1 MMMNEKYL
9 YMPEMGNGR
18 SGGRGVQTKLLS
30 QYLGRGALHEED
42 VGWMGV
48 VVAEVNEAMDQRRLT
63 LGRQRRREG
72 KRGHSW

>member
-18 SGGRGVQTKLLS
+18 SGGRGAQTRPLS
-30 QYLGRGALHEED
+30 QCLGLEALHEED